1 MRVGHL
7 VAAHSQDRSIRGVY
21 TQTSFTGEKISE
33 HVFLFGFGN
42 TEFWTTDMMV
52 RWLGSSGALFV
63 TEPKDLWPSGAEGE
77 NAMAQVVLWLACAY
91 HSTLY
96 TINHKQIKMQK
107 IL

>member
-1 MRVGHL
+1 M
-7 VAAHSQDRSIRGVY
+7 
-21 TQTSFTGEKISE
+21 
-33 HVFLFGFGN
+33 
-42 TEFWTTDMMV
+42 

-96 TINHKQIKMQK
+96 TINHKQRKIQK
-107 IL
+107 NTIAIIFSRESMLLPENTAGD